1 MLEAREAQASLWK
14 GYSVLRRAALIVTKE
29 ALVAGSEALVANRG
43 VHGGYRVIARGA
55 LLDLK
60 VSLRGHRGAL
70 AASSSEKLAER
81 KGEVGTSLACALH

>member
-1 MLEAREAQASLWK
+1 M
-14 GYSVLRRAALIVTKE
+14 IVTKE
-29 ALVAGSEALVANRG
+29 ALVAGSEALVANRW

-60 VSLRGHRGAL
+60 VSLRGHRGDL